1 MLGAIFGI
9 VLIVL
14 GFILFFFPPK
24 KRNVIYGY
32 RTYRSMKSEE
42 AFHFANKLFS
52 EYFLGVSFGTLIL
65 SVIGNLY
72 FSETFAN
79 VSSMLGFFIFLIL
92 LILFIENELKNHFD
106 DQGKALNK

>member
-52 EYFLGVSFGTLIL
+52 EYFIGVSFGTLIL

-72 FSETFAN
+72 FSETF
-79 VSSMLGFFIFLIL
+79 
-92 LILFIENELKNHFD
+92 LILFIENELKNNFD